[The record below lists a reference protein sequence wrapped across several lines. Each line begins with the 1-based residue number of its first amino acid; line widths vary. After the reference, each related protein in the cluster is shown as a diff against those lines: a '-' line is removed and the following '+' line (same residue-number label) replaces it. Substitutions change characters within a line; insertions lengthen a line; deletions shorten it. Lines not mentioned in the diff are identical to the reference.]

1 MTPVARALFAA
12 ALLVAV
18 PAARAEE
25 PAAPPPKTESAPAP
39 ESKPAAPAP
48 ARSPAAP
55 GTWLTDAEAARRE
68 ARSSNRRIL
77 AVVLAGSY
85 ESEPSRRLERALD
98 EAPAKAALEGL
109 VPLRVSEGADL
120 AFSKAAGLEDLGH
133 PYTAILE
140 ADGRAVGWRRGAFP
154 AEAWAKEARALA
166 AAAAAW
172 DGKRAAV
179 DKAPGDAKAL
189 WECSEAL
196 RPLGR
201 VREADDLLDRVERAD
216 PKDAAGLGP
225 QVRFRRLE
233 ARLEDLVSI
242 QDFDGARDL
251 CDAYDREFP
260 ASPRRDEVA
269 LWRAIGRAFRGEPET
284 ARRDLEALAEA
295 TKDEALR
302 ARIRAKIEALDKVIE
317 KKGAK

>member
-1 MTPVARALFAA
+1 MTPVARALLAA
-12 ALLVAV
+12 ALVSAAPAV
-18 PAARAEE
+18 FAEEPAPVPAPDAKPPAARA
-25 PAAPPPKTESAPAP
+25 
-39 ESKPAAPAP
+39 
-48 ARSPAAP
+48 
-55 GTWLTDAEAARRE
+55 WLTDIDAARKE
-68 ARSSNRRIL
+68 ARASNRRIL

-98 EAPAKAALEGL
+98 EAPAKTALEGL

-133 PYTAILE
+133 PYTAILD

-154 AEAWAKEARALA
+154 AEAWAKEARGLA

-179 DKAPGDAKAL
+179 EKAPGDAKAL
-189 WECSEAL
+189 WECSESL

-201 VREADDLLDRVERAD
+201 VREADDLLDRVERVD

-225 QVRFRRLE
+225 LVRFRRLE

-269 LWRAIGRAFRGEPET
+269 FWRALCRAFKGEPET
-284 ARRDLEALAEA
+284 ARRDLEALAES

-302 ARIRAKIEALDKVIE
+302 ARIRAKMEALDRVIE